1 MIDGGF
7 GADHMPLGEGNGIH
21 IKKDFRL
28 ERGELEV
35 AASRSRSSGHLLS
48 EGMQMTTFQE
58 RKGDRTYRS
67 TH

>member
-21 IKKDFRL
+21 IKKDFLL

-48 EGMQMTTFQE
+48 EGMQKQE

>member
-21 IKKDFRL
+21 IKKDFLL

-48 EGMQMTTFQE
+48 EGMPKQE